1 VPARLRVRPAA
12 TRRLR
17 LKFHQ
22 CSSESASV
30 INHRQVRQ
38 STRISQ
44 LLASLVCLSGSLLSG
59 RVNAQ
64 SASPVGLQ
72 ASAFTTLV
80 TVNSQR
86 VTGVGVEPQLRL
98 NKLGR
103 LGGGALSLGVGAQYS
118 RHSLSDGP
126 LTVTGIFVE
135 PRLAFGTPRPGW
147 FGYWSARAA
156 RLYSSKEGMAGT
168 TGVAFGAGGGLI
180 RVLSTTKNLD
190 VGASALYQQ
199 LNDTRTDTGRLY
211 RFGGGF
217 AFVARVGLN
226 FSLPFGA

>member
-1 VPARLRVRPAA
+1 VHARWRLRSAA
-12 TRRLR
+12 TRRLG
-17 LKFHQ
+17 FHQ

-38 STRISQ
+38 SKRIRR
-44 LLASLVCLSGSLLSG
+44 LLASLVFLSGSLLSS
-59 RVNAQ
+59 RVHAQ
-64 SASPVGLQ
+64 SASPVALQ
-72 ASAFTTLV
+72 ASAFTTSV
-80 TVNSQR
+80 SVNSQR

-98 NKLGR
+98 NQLGR
-103 LGGGALSLGVGAQYS
+103 FGTGSLSLGIGAQYS
-118 RHSLSDGP
+118 RHTLFDGP
-126 LTVTGIFVE
+126 LTVTGVFVE
-135 PRLAFGTPRPGW
+135 PRLAFETPSPSW

-226 FSLPFGA
+226 LSLPFGS